1 MTALAPTLE
10 AFFTD
15 RLIRQRQVSTH
26 SVIAYRDTFRLLLGF
41 VQTRT
46 GRAPSTLNLEDLD
59 AALISAFLDHLEV
72 DRHNKTRTRNAR
84 LAAVHSLFRFA
95 ALRHPENSALI
106 QRVLAMPPKRYD
118 RTIVAFLDRGEVDA
132 LLAAPD
138 RGRWIGRRDHAV
150 LLLAV
155 QTGLRVSELTALTN
169 QDVHLGPGAHIR
181 CTGKGRK
188 ERCTPLTAETVGV
201 LRAWMHE
208 RGGQPTDALFPT
220 STGRSLGRD
229 AVALLAAR
237 HTQTAAH
244 ICPSLRSQG
253 GLTPH
258 LSPHRG
264 HAAAP
269 RRSRPLHHRP
279 VARPRTRREHADLH
293 PRRSNAQRTSSRS
306 DHPARRNR
314 RPLSTPRYPP
324 RLPGATPLTARI
336 MPTLLCRSPLIRSPP
351 RHNQVLG
358 ITHLARPG
366 ALGRGEPSTEDARRR
381 QPKVG

>member
-41 VQTRT
+41 AQSRT

-132 LLAAPD
+132 LLAA
-138 RGRWIGRRDHAV
+138 
-150 LLLAV
+150 
-155 QTGLRVSELTALTN
+155 
-169 QDVHLGPGAHIR
+169 
-181 CTGKGRK
+181 
-188 ERCTPLTAETVGV
+188 
-201 LRAWMHE
+201 
-208 RGGQPTDALFPT
+208 
-220 STGRSLGRD
+220 
-229 AVALLAAR
+229 R

-244 ICPSLRSQG
+244 ICPSLRSKAV
-253 GLTPH
+253 
-258 LSPHRG
+258 SPHVFRHTAAMRLLHAGVDPSTIALWLG
-264 HAAAP
+264 HE
-269 RRSRPLHHRP
+269 RVES
-279 VARPRTRREHADLH
+279 TQIYIHADQTLKE
-293 PRRSNAQRTSSRS
+293 RALARTT
-306 DHPARRNR
+306 
-314 RPLSTPRYPP
+314 PL
-324 RLPGATPLTARI
+324 GATAGRYRP
-336 MPTLLCRSPLIRSPP
+336 PDTLLAFLEQLR
-351 RHNQVLG
+351 
-358 ITHLARPG
+358 
-366 ALGRGEPSTEDARRR
+366 
-381 QPKVG
+381 